1 MEEILKRLEKLETKI
16 DALLYYLA
24 EDEEEPGGDEHGLE
38 RDQNQTL

>member
-1 MEEILKRLEKLETKI
+1 MDEIIERLIKIETKI